1 MRINVIGTSGSGKS
15 TFSKR
20 IAEKL
25 NIPYIEL
32 DALFWKANWTEST
45 IEEFSHKIQ
54 KAVIEDDWVLDGNY
68 SRTEDIKWQR
78 VQMVVFLDL
87 PFHLVLYRIISRSL
101 IRSYKGQKLW
111 AGNEESIRRLFT
123 QDSIIWNINGFRT
136 ILGTAFENA
145 NVGAF
150 FGHTQAAGYD
160 HVPGIWDG
168 ASGGYQQGWAAAT
181 LNWDEW
187 FGDNLA
193 GRRALRRFAGTNA
206 SGQPDGYDAG

>member
-101 IRSYKGQKLW
+101 IRGYTGQKLW

-123 QDSIIWNINGFRT
+123 QDSIIWWVMKTF
-136 ILGTAFENA
+136 
-145 NVGAF
+145 
-150 FGHTQAAGYD
+150 HK
-160 HVPGIWDG
+160 
-168 ASGGYQQGWAAAT
+168 
-181 LNWDEW
+181 
-187 FGDNLA
+187 
-193 GRRALRRFAGTNA
+193 RRKRYTSLFDKMKNSKIQFIRLRSKKEVECFI
-206 SGQPDGYDAG
+206 SQL

>member
-45 IEEFSHKIQ
+45 YEEFSHKIQ

-123 QDSIIWNINGFRT
+123 QDSIIWWVMKTF
-136 ILGTAFENA
+136 
-145 NVGAF
+145 
-150 FGHTQAAGYD
+150 HK
-160 HVPGIWDG
+160 
-168 ASGGYQQGWAAAT
+168 
-181 LNWDEW
+181 
-187 FGDNLA
+187 
-193 GRRALRRFAGTNA
+193 RRKRYTSLFDKMKNSKIQFIRLRSKKEVECFI
-206 SGQPDGYDAG
+206 SQL

>member
-45 IEEFSHKIQ
+45 YEEFSHKIQ

-68 SRTEDIKWQR
+68 SRIEDIKWQR

-101 IRSYKGQKLW
+101 IRGYTGQKLW
-111 AGNEESIRRLFT
+111 AGNDETIWKHLFT
-123 QDSIIWNINGFRT
+123 QDSMIWYVIKTFHKRRKRYTSLFDKMKNSKIQFIRLRSKKEVEGF
-136 ILGTAFENA
+136 ISQL
-145 NVGAF
+145 
-150 FGHTQAAGYD
+150 
-160 HVPGIWDG
+160 
-168 ASGGYQQGWAAAT
+168 
-181 LNWDEW
+181 
-187 FGDNLA
+187 
-193 GRRALRRFAGTNA
+193 
-206 SGQPDGYDAG
+206 